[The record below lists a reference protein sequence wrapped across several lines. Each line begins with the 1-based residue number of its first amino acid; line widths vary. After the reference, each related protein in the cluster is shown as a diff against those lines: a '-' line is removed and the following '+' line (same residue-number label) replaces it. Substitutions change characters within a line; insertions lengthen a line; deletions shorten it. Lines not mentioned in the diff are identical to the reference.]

1 MLRKKNKVGAVM
13 LPDIKLHYKARVI
26 KQQGTCIKRDTQI
39 NGTEQRPE
47 INPCHYG
54 QLIFNKGSKNIQLCI
69 DSLVNKWCWENWTG
83 TYKKMK
89 LDDLF
94 TPYRRINSK
103 WIKDLN
109 VKLEIIKILE
119 GNIGSKISDILHHN
133 IFSDITPQAKE
144 TSKQMGLH
152 QTKNVLHS
160 KGNHQQNKRQ
170 FIE

>member
-1 MLRKKNKVGAVM
+1 
-13 LPDIKLHYKARVI
+13 
-26 KQQGTCIKRDTQI
+26 
-39 NGTEQRPE
+39 
-47 INPCHYG
+47 
-54 QLIFNKGSKNIQLCI
+54 
-69 DSLVNKWCWENWTG
+69 
-83 TYKKMK
+83 MK

-144 TSKQMGLH
+144 TKEKINKWDYIKIKS
-152 QTKNVLHS
+152 LHS
-160 KGNHQQNKRQ
+160 KENHQKNEKATH
-170 FIE
+170 